1 MSIEHNG
8 NISIKGL
15 VGAGITAL
23 MLGFGG
29 YLAGGV
35 NKADTVKAEVDV
47 FKEQINGKL
56 ALIQAEQYRQ
66 AQDIAA
72 IKAAVEKR

>member
-1 MSIEHNG
+1 MAEHNG
-8 NISIKGL
+8 NGISIKAL
-15 VGAGITAL
+15 LGAGVTAL
-23 MLGFGG
+23 CLGFGG
-29 YLAGGV
+29 YLVGGV

-72 IKAAVEKR
+72 IKAAVERR